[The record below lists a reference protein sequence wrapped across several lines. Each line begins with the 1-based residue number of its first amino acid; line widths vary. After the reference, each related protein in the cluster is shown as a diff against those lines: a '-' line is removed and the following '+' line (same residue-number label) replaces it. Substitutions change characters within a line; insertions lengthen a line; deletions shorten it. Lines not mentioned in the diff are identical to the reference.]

1 MRMEEF
7 LLSPAAGMLIRI
19 LLLWGPLAVLSAVCA
34 LTLRKLEPKR
44 RRGLLPLLVV
54 MLALAAALFGGEW
67 ALARFGLAWRTWV
80 REGLA
85 ALLWLAGLSTGL
97 LTVICGGRWLPEW
110 RAGWG
115 RAVVCLSGLCLAGA
129 MFSCSVLGALWC
141 MGGPGEQVGTCQGQR
156 VVQGT
161 WTWLDT
167 SYALYEYH
175 GPLVRG
181 AEPIAHGLEPLL
193 DG

>member
-1 MRMEEF
+1 
-7 LLSPAAGMLIRI
+7 MLIRI

-54 MLALAAALFGGEW
+54 MLALA
-67 ALARFGLAWRTWV
+67 
-80 REGLA
+80 A

>member
-1 MRMEEF
+1 MEEF
-7 LLSPAAGMLIRI
+7 LLSPAAGVLIR
-19 LLLWGPLAVLSAVCA
+19 LLILWGPLVTLSAVCV

-44 RRGLLPLLVV
+44 RRGLLTLLAV
-54 MLALAAALFGGEW
+54 MLALAATLFGGAW
-67 ALARFGLAWRTWV
+67 ALGRCGLAWRTWV

-97 LTVICGGRWLPEW
+97 LTVIYGGRWLPEW

-115 RAVVCLSGLCLAGA
+115 QAVVCLSGLCLAGA

-141 MGGPGEQVGTCQGQR
+141 MGGPGEQVGTCQGRR
-156 VVQGT
+156 VVQGE
-161 WTWLDT
+161 WVWLDT
-167 SYALYEYH
+167 SYVLYEYH

-181 AEPIAHGLEPLL
+181 AEPIAQGLEPLL
-193 DG
+193 DS